1 MQTIFEIPFFH
12 YKIDNWK
19 ETKKELLQEYSNSF
33 LEKVENDKL
42 AGGYLYTDYYNIVN
56 TQEPPLY
63 IRKTI
68 DILNFYIDKFHSDF
82 KSLDFVDKN
91 FQRFGLNCAW
101 FQKQEENMHHIVH
114 NHGSLGFSSVCYI
127 DYDKEKHSSTVFLSP
142 YGEFTTGNT
151 TYFQPEVEEGDIIFF
166 PSFLNHFAPL
176 NTSEDNRVIFSF
188 NLR

>member
-19 ETKKELLQEYSNSF
+19 EIKKELLEQYNNSF

-42 AGGYLYTDYYNIVN
+42 AGGYLCTDYYNIIN
-56 TQEPPLY
+56 TPEPPLY
-63 IRKTI
+63 IRRTI
-68 DILNFYIDKFHSDF
+68 DILNYYIDKFNVDF
-82 KSLDFVDKN
+82 KSLNFVDKN

-114 NHGSLGFSSVCYI
+114 NHGSIGFSSVCYI
-127 DYDKEKHSSTVFLSP
+127 EYNREKHSPTVFLSP
-142 YGEFTTGNT
+142 HGEFTSGNT
-151 TYFQPEVEEGDIIFF
+151 TYFQPEIEEGDIVFF

-176 NTSEDNRVIFSF
+176 NTSEGDRIIFSF